1 VLSWNELRSAQRAL
15 EETAA
20 EEEKAAA
27 EKARREQE

>member
-15 EETAA
+15 EGTAA
-20 EEEKAAA
+20 EEAKAAA